1 MRRSPSKVGFTL
13 IEIAFAIAIVSG
25 AVLVIMAF
33 FPMGI
38 KTQTQARFKIIAASK
53 VLEMMEWFRDGSGGG
68 FITDGADNDKE
79 GIMPWDSPMSY
90 RTFAPDL
97 EVATCNLRGGLKP
110 LPRDIAYRI
119 DSDGDEIRKL
129 LDAGGYV
136 FYCSP
141 SYMTGFLDG
150 PLPNNDTAWMPES
163 RKLLVGVTGY
173 PQQNSILYHP
183 SVKVG
188 PYQEFYPSPPTY
200 THETYVQRPN
210 THPGDGTWTGRYI
223 NLDALCR
230 DPDIAT
236 VTCSVSQYDVP
247 GSADAAGVLQKAF
260 FGYKPYH
267 ESTGIGT
274 DASDAGLLPNAAAQD
289 KAKAASQAYVL
300 AAYWYAKR
308 AGLTWTNLQALTSIS
323 AIDGFVAT
331 NHQDFRK
338 VLALRYL
345 AHALSTLSR
354 HYSVSDLTAGV
365 VCDLNMTAETPALT
379 DDLRVTLDNIK
390 GLHETCLRMAIEHAD
405 QGAYDWGAPRPLN
418 RQVMMDNPLCA
429 LDLWSPAIKAVLPAT
444 GSGTTVHRQWKACYP
459 KAIRNPGVP
468 FSYTGRIGANNGD
481 TDANGVTDH
490 RDPATTGAWNDQLP
504 RNLDCGPAGCTF
516 GVDPN
521 PTALTADR
529 DGVLDEKDHPVPAGP
544 GAWQGAVGPPAHC
557 NLTRPFEPFERCR
570 QVVVWAVDWQSYEDF
585 ETAPSAPVDS
595 SRYPIVAPYPVLTA
609 ATQDHWSSAWTQR
622 APHERQGDCYHKCG
636 LMMSEAVLNPEQV
649 LLFREPSLVQLSS
662 ETLPRSDIVMTVADI
677 NNFGGNY
684 DLPPSPGCVVNEVNP
699 LAGESP
705 EITQLFPGTNTP
717 CWPASD
723 QPALSANRKIFVGA
737 YGANRNG
744 VPAGVLSGVGPNR
757 NDPPISPWGGEVMW
771 SRYYTA
777 AKVDG
782 GSVPK
787 TVNLR
792 ATTVCRFNYY
802 DGRVSGA
809 LRN

>member
-1 MRRSPSKVGFTL
+1 MRRHRPAAGFTL

-68 FITDGADNDKE
+68 FLTDGADNDKE
-79 GIMPWDSPMSY
+79 GIMPWDSPMAY

-129 LDAGGYV
+129 LDEGGYV

-141 SYMTGFLDG
+141 SYLTGFLDG
-150 PLPNNDTAWMPES
+150 PLPNNDTAWLPES
-163 RKLLVGVTGY
+163 RKLLVGVAGY

-210 THPGDGTWTGRYI
+210 THPGEWAWTGRYI

-230 DPDIAT
+230 DPEIAT
-236 VTCSVSQYDVP
+236 VTCSASQYDVP
-247 GSADAAGVLQKAF
+247 GTADPTTGVSQKAW

-267 ESTGIGT
+267 ESTGIT
-274 DASDAGLLPNAAAQD
+274 DDPSNAGLLASAASQA
-289 KAKAASQAYVL
+289 KAKAASQAYLL
-300 AAYWYAKR
+300 AAYWYANRK
-308 AGLTWTNLQALTSIS
+308 GLTWTTLSALVSIP
-323 AIDGFVAT
+323 AIDAFVAA
-331 NHQDFRK
+331 NHGDFRK

-345 AHALSTLSR
+345 AHAAATLTR
-354 HYSVSDLTAGV
+354 HYSVSELTGGID
-365 VCDLNMTAETPALT
+365 CTLDMTAETPALT
-379 DDLRVTLDNIK
+379 DDLHVTLDLIK

-405 QGAYDWGAPRPLN
+405 EGPYNWGAPRPLN
-418 RQVMMDNPLCA
+418 RQVMMDHPLCE

-444 GSGTTVHRQWKACYP
+444 GGGTTTHRQWKACYP

-468 FSYTGRIGANNGD
+468 FSYTGRIGAENGNG
-481 TDANGVTDH
+481 DANGVTDP
-490 RDPATTGAWNDQLP
+490 RDPAIVGAWNDQLP
-504 RNLDCGPAGCTF
+504 RNLDCGSAGCTM
-516 GVDPN
+516 GVEPI
-521 PTALTADR
+521 PTVPAGTR
-529 DGVLDEKDHPVPAGP
+529 DGVLDENDLPVPAGP
-544 GAWQGAVGPPAHC
+544 GAWQGAVGPARHC
-557 NLTRPFEPFERCR
+557 NLTRRFEPFERCR

-585 ETAPSAPVDS
+585 ETAPSAPVDA

-609 ATQDHWSSAWTQR
+609 PTQDHWSSAWTQR

-649 LLFREPSLVQLSS
+649 LLFREPSLARLTSGAVR
-662 ETLPRSDIVMTVADI
+662 RSDRVMTVADI
-677 NNFGGNY
+677 NNFGGTY
-684 DLPPSPGCVVNEVNP
+684 DLPPAPGNVINEVNP
-699 LAGESP
+699 LCGESP
-705 EITQLFPGTNTP
+705 EITQLYAGSNTP

-723 QPALSANRKIFVGA
+723 QPELSANRKIFVGA

-744 VPAGVLSGVGPNR
+744 VPAGMLSGIGPNR
-757 NDPPISPWGGEVMW
+757 DDPPNTPWGLAW

-777 AKVDG
+777 AWIDG
-782 GSVPK
+782 GTVPR